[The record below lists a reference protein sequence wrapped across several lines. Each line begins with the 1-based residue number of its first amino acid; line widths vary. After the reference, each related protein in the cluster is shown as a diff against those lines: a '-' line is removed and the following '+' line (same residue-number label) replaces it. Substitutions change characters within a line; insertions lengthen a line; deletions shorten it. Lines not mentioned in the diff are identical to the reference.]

1 MTMVVCILCFAIVFK
16 LQKALRATE
25 DVQGLNFPN
34 VSAMADKKAR
44 ARGQDKTREKGTAG
58 AVTAS
63 CDRLDLRP
71 YHVCQFGRSDG
82 RLFGQATLT
91 AQRSVLTL
99 GRSFIPSDTDFN
111 LQRVRSRPRAP
122 FASSYCYLGS
132 TSPNSGAFLP
142 QVTRG

>member
-34 VSAMADKKAR
+34 VSAMADKKVR

-99 GRSFIPSDTDFN
+99 AVPSF
-111 LQRVRSRPRAP
+111 L
-122 FASSYCYLGS
+122 
-132 TSPNSGAFLP
+132 
-142 QVTRG
+142 VTLTLIYNVLDPVQGHRLHLAIVI